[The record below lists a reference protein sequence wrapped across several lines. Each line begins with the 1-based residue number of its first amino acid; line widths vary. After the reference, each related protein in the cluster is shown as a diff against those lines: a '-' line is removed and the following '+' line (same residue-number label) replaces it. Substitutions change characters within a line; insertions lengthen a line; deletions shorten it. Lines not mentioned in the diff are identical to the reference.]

1 MGSKRIRNWKTT
13 GCPGLTF
20 AQQAEQC
27 AIVCVVFFSLLN
39 PINKNLLQRGKKCL
53 PSNLLQLKIIW
64 HSFLTLSTVWGLH
77 LQTETVSVLAART
90 SALEC
95 QPYIILES
103 SGACGIW
110 PLGAKY
116 NTLLRWFGSR
126 AWREHHVRLEEISAR
141 DTSALRSVS
150 PHTHGPLPQASA
162 RLTLLLSPCRLLWKC
177 FGAASSLPEKAI
189 HVCLSALTPE
199 MVGVTPEE
207 F

>member
-1 MGSKRIRNWKTT
+1 MENYWVPRADLCAAGRTMRNCVC
-13 GCPGLTF
+13 GF
-20 AQQAEQC
+20 FF
-27 AIVCVVFFSLLN
+27 IVKSYKQKSPPEGEKMLAKQSSPVEN
-39 PINKNLLQRGKKCL
+39 Y
-53 PSNLLQLKIIW
+53 
-64 HSFLTLSTVWGLH
+64 LTLFFDTEHRLG

-162 RLTLLLSPCRLLWKC
+162 RLTLLLSPCRLL
-177 FGAASSLPEKAI
+177 
-189 HVCLSALTPE
+189 
-199 MVGVTPEE
+199 
-207 F
+207 